1 MNRTSMSL
9 LRGSKYLARS
19 GASISQRRFASSE
32 TPSPTRAFYKTFTR
46 PIAKTLLIA
55 TFIYQLTY
63 WGWVKLEKD
72 ELKAGKRREIKE
84 LEEELEKISGGAI
97 KGEDVKVK
105 GI

>member
-1 MNRTSMSL
+1 MIRDELWLTF
-9 LRGSKYLARS
+9 
-19 GASISQRRFASSE
+19 IQ
-32 TPSPTRAFYKTFTR
+32 RAFYKTFTR
-46 PIAKTLLIA
+46 PIAKTLLTA

-72 ELKAGKRREIKE
+72 ELKAEKLREIKG
-84 LEEELEKISGGAI
+84 LEAELEKVSGGAI

>member
-1 MNRTSMSL
+1 MGWTIIVFGGPDTWQCEAHQYHNDDSRPQKL
-9 LRGSKYLARS
+9 LHLPAPSTRLSPAL
-19 GASISQRRFASSE
+19 SQ
-32 TPSPTRAFYKTFTR
+32 
-46 PIAKTLLIA
+46 KTLLTA

-72 ELKAGKRREIKE
+72 ELKADKLREIKG
-84 LEEELEKISGGAI
+84 LEAELEKVSGGAI

>member
-1 MNRTSMSL
+1 MR
-9 LRGSKYLARS
+9 
-19 GASISQRRFASSE
+19 GASISQRRLTSSE
-32 TPSPTRAFYKTFTR
+32 TPSPTRSFYKTFTR
-46 PIAKTLLIA
+46 PIAKTLLTA

-72 ELKAGKRREIKE
+72 ELKADKLREIKG
-84 LEEELEKISGGAI
+84 LEVELEKVSGGAI